1 MRSDSGGRLSLQ
13 VNADY
18 VAHEAYTVDTR
29 DHEDHTFCGI
39 MFDVISK
46 DILPV
51 ESIEITHVWVRG
63 ALGPKTLRVTE
74 GGHGDRFEAKA
85 HWIKVYEG
93 TQKPSRHELV
103 PLKLTQVLTLAPDT
117 RIGLYIHSQ
126 RQDDQAIVYD
136 NQRRQLS
143 HQDRFVQITS
153 GVAHISPRPFDS
165 RGWWGWAWRPNREFV
180 GKLTYGIRYLLWRP
194 ERYIFM
200 KCPRPFRDAVRTLL
214 MCARRKESP
223 LNRMPLDVFYYILN
237 SLSWDWF
244 GVDDEP
250 ENIVED
256 KNKIIKSSGIGWRTG
271 ITVDLL

>member
-1 MRSDSGGRLSLQ
+1 MSAFAGNGSHGESQGSSADTYPAHVNETVSASNTAPPLMRSDSGGRLSLQ

-63 ALGPKTLRVTE
+63 ALGPMTVWVTE
-74 GGHGDRFEAKA
+74 GGHGDRFDAKA

-143 HQDRFVQITS
+143 HQDRFLQITS

-165 RGWWGWAWRPNREFV
+165 RGWWGWAWRPNRV
-180 GKLTYGIRYLLWRP
+180 CGQA
-194 ERYIFM
+194 
-200 KCPRPFRDAVRTLL
+200 DVRHQV
-214 MCARRKESP
+214 S
-223 LNRMPLDVFYYILN
+223 
-237 SLSWDWF
+237 SLAA
-244 GVDDEP
+244 
-250 ENIVED
+250 
-256 KNKIIKSSGIGWRTG
+256 
-271 ITVDLL
+271 